1 MYSIC
6 ELPNPDK
13 VIDLIGSNSGLQ
25 FMEIK
30 ISGGGE
36 IMAKEMLSEKVANHI
51 LKIIEDSYE
60 PGDRIPPELEL
71 SKSLNVSRATV
82 REAIK
87 SLCSRNILEVRRGI
101 GTFVC
106 DEPGVTVDAL
116 GTKSMDPEEV
126 KYDIFEIS
134 EMFEPMLIK
143 LSAEKATKE
152 DLAKMKEVELKGVYL
167 FHKHKN
173 ENNLSAEEFRKIDVE
188 QHKAFISG
196 CHNQIAI
203 NMIPMVLSACSE
215 WHNVLTEIGL
225 DNAIKSNMKYHPKIL
240 AAIKAHDAEAAYR
253 YSLEH
258 TQEIKA
264 IFMDIKSQKATS
276 GADAGKRILTEDELV

>member
-1 MYSIC
+1 
-6 ELPNPDK
+6 
-13 VIDLIGSNSGLQ
+13 
-25 FMEIK
+25 
-30 ISGGGE
+30 
-36 IMAKEMLSEKVANHI
+36 MAKEMLSEKVANHI
-51 LKIIEDSYE
+51 LKIIEDNYE

-71 SKSLNVSRATV
+71 SKNLNVSRATV

-106 DEPGVTVDAL
+106 EEPGVSSDAL
-116 GTKSMDPEEV
+116 GVKSLNQEMV
-126 KYDIFEIS
+126 KVDIFEIS

-152 DLAKMKEVELKGVYL
+152 DIAKMKEAELKGTYL
-167 FHKHKN
+167 FHKHRN

-188 QHKAFISG
+188 QHKAFIAG
-196 CHNQIAI
+196 CHNHIAI
-203 NMIPMVLSACSE
+203 NMIPMVLSACAG
-215 WHNVLTEIGL
+215 WTNVLDEIGL

-240 AAIKAHDAEAAYR
+240 AAIQAHDMEAAYR

-258 TQEIKA
+258 TQEIKS
-264 IFMDIKSQKATS
+264 IYVDIKSQ
-276 GADAGKRILTEDELV
+276 AGSVPGKDSEE